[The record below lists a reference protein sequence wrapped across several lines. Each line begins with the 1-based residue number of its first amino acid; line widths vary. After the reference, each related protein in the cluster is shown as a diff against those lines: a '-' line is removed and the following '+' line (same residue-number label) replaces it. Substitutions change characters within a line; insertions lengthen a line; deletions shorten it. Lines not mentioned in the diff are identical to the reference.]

1 MTPPAIGQVSAAS
14 LVAAALDPTLVEI
27 DPLLLLPD
35 TYDPDLLETEPL
47 EVVSPWSRFWQPHR
61 DNQDWA
67 DDWDFTDS
75 PGTRRLRVWAEV
87 AGFASLDS
95 TPGRSPH
102 LPCILVRSTP
112 IGEYDADAGYIPIRR
127 QVVDIRVYE
136 SWNVKDMRTI
146 PTIIQTMNDI
156 QSAMVVRLRAAAA
169 DGIEYD
175 GGRYPIAYHGAKL
188 HTIEQLTGPA
198 LGVDED
204 TDYRYLESSW
214 RVTIGENVPDP

>member
-1 MTPPAIGQVSAAS
+1 MMQPAIGQVSAAS
-14 LVAAALDPTLVEI
+14 LVAKALDPTVFDE
-27 DPLLLLPD
+27 
-35 TYDPDLLETEPL
+35 TASETEAL
-47 EVVSPWSRFWQPHR
+47 HHESPWAKFWQPHR
-61 DNQDWA
+61 DDQDWA
-67 DDWDFTDS
+67 EDWDFTAD
-75 PGTRRLRVWAEV
+75 PVTRRLRVWVEV

-112 IGEYDADAGYIPIRR
+112 VGEYDADAGYIPIRR

-136 SWNVKDMRTI
+136 SWNVKDVRTI
-146 PTIIQTMNDI
+146 PTVIQTMNSI
-156 QSAMVVRLRAAAA
+156 QSVMVARLRMAAAE
-169 DGIEYD
+169 GVY
-175 GGRYPIAYHGAKL
+175 YPDEPVYPPDLPDPDDPPICAKL
-188 HTIEQLTGPA
+188 HAIEQLTGPA

>member
-14 LVAAALDPTLVEI
+14 LVAKALDPTVF
-27 DPLLLLPD
+27 D
-35 TYDPDLLETEPL
+35 ETAPETAAL
-47 EVVSPWSRFWQPHR
+47 HHESPWAKFWQPHR
-61 DNQDWA
+61 DNQAWA
-67 DDWDFTDS
+67 DDWDFTAD
-75 PGTRRLRVWAEV
+75 PVTRRLRVWVEV

-112 IGEYDADAGYIPIRR
+112 VGEYDADAGYIPIRR

-136 SWNVKDMRTI
+136 SWNVQDVRTI

-156 QSAMVVRLRAAAA
+156 QSEMVVRLRASAA
-169 DGIEYD
+169 DGVEYK
-175 GGRYPIAYHGAKL
+175 GAWLK
-188 HTIEQLTGPA
+188 TIEQLTGPA

-214 RVTIGENVPDP
+214 RVTIGENIPDP

>member
-1 MTPPAIGQVSAAS
+1 MRRRLIPRPYATGRRGIGSG
-14 LVAAALDPTLVEI
+14 
-27 DPLLLLPD
+27 
-35 TYDPDLLETEPL
+35 
-47 EVVSPWSRFWQPHR
+47 QPHSS
-61 DNQDWA
+61 NQDWA
-67 DDWDFTDS
+67 DDWDFAK
-75 PGTRRLRVWAEV
+75 GERRLRVWVEV

-112 IGEYDADAGYIPIRR
+112 VGEYDADAGYIPIRR

-156 QSAMVVRLRAAAA
+156 QSDMVARLRASAAN
-169 DGIEYD
+169 GTEYK
-175 GGRYPIAYHGAKL
+175 GAWLKA
-188 HTIEQLTGPA
+188 IEQLTGPA

-214 RVTIGENVPDP
+214 RATICEYIPDP